1 MSFTALSRTVSGA
14 VPSGRLIVRYV
25 RLGLVNRLI
34 SRPAQ
39 GSSGTLL
46 GDLAVEHNRPAINEN
61 IFNSHRVPKRILVG
75 GNILYR
81 RGVKDRNIR
90 HHPRTQDPAI
100 HESHSAGGQR
110 G

>member
-46 GDLAVEHNRPAINEN
+46 GDLAVEHTRPAINEN

-75 GNILYR
+75 GNILNR

-90 HHPRTQDPAI
+90 HHPDRKSTRLNS
-100 HESHSAGGQR
+100 SHLG
-110 G
+110 